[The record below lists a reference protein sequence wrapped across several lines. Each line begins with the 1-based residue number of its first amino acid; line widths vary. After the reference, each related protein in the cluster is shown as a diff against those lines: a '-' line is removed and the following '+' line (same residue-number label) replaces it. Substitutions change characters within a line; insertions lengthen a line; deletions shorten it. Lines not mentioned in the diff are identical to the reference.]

1 MVSDRQV
8 RRLIKL
14 KARGRS
20 LTNAASMSE
29 MDEKT
34 ARKYLRS
41 GKLPSESRA
50 PHTWRTRQD
59 PFAEVWNEVQRIL
72 ENDARIQAKTL
83 FAWLQR
89 RYPGR
94 FSDGQLRT
102 LQRRLKGW
110 RATEGPAKEIY
121 FTQIHEPGELSQSD
135 FTHMD
140 ELGITICGELF
151 RHMLYHFVLTYS
163 NWEACTICLSE
174 SFESLQTG
182 FENALWKLGGAPR
195 KHRTDRLTA
204 AVNNLNNLEQFT
216 RSWQA
221 VLDHYSIQGLKIQT
235 GQPNENG
242 DIEQSHY
249 RFKTAVDQEL
259 ILRGSRD
266 FATRDEYDQFLQGL
280 TKQRNAGRQ
289 KKLLQ
294 ELMAMHLLPKNR
306 LNSVKQIR
314 VRVRQTGTIRVLNN
328 TYSVDSRLRNEWV
341 DIFIY
346 ADTLEIYY
354 GQRKVDRLPRLRGRD
369 QSYIQYRHIIDSLV
383 RKPGAFEHYCYRDE
397 LFPTHRFRVAYDLLK
412 EQSGDKGVKTY
423 LHLLQLAAR
432 ENEAAVDSALSVKL
446 DNHEPIVLEEI
457 AGMVK
462 NTVNAITPR
471 QVDVHVEAVN
481 LKIYDTL
488 LERMAGQ

>member
-14 KARGRS
+14 KTRGRS
-20 LTNAASMSE
+20 LTNAASMAE

-41 GKLPSESRA
+41 GKLPSDSRA
-50 PHTWRTRQD
+50 PHTWRTRED
-59 PFAEVWNEVQRIL
+59 PFAEVWTEVQRFVQ
-72 ENDARIQAKTL
+72 NDSRLQAKTL

-102 LQRRLKGW
+102 LQRRLKSW

-121 FTQIHEPGELSQSD
+121 FNQIHRPGELSQSD

-140 ELGITICGELF
+140 DLGVTICGELF
-151 RHMLYHFVLTYS
+151 RHLLYHFVLTYS
-163 NWEACTICLSE
+163 NWETCTICFCE

-195 KHRTDRLTA
+195 KHRTDRLSA

-221 VLDHYSIQGLKIQT
+221 VLDHYGMQGLKIQT

-242 DIEQSHY
+242 DVEQSHY
-249 RFKTAVDQEL
+249 RLKTAVDQEL

-266 FATRDEYDQFLQGL
+266 FATRDEYEQFLQAL
-280 TKQRNAGRQ
+280 IKQRNAGRQ
-289 KKLLQ
+289 KKLLE
-294 ELMAMHLLPKNR
+294 ELMVMHLLPKRR

-328 TYSVDSRLRNEWV
+328 TYSVDSRLRDEWV

-354 GQRKVDRLPRLRGRD
+354 GQCKIDCLPRLRGRD
-369 QSYIQYRHIIDSLV
+369 QSHIQYRHIIDSLV

-397 LFPTHRFRVAYDLLK
+397 LFPTHRFRVVYDLLK
-412 EQSGDKGVKTY
+412 EQSGYKGVKTY

-432 ENEAAVDSALSVKL
+432 ENETAVDSVLAAKL
-446 DNHEPIVLEEI
+446 DNNEPIVLEEI
-457 AGMVK
+457 AGIVK
-462 NTVNAITPR
+462 DAVNTSPR
-471 QVDVHVEAVN
+471 QISVHVDAVN
-481 LKIYDTL
+481 LKAYDTL
-488 LERMAGQ
+488 LEEVAGQ

>member
-14 KARGRS
+14 RARGRS
-20 LTNAASMSE
+20 LTNAASMAE

-41 GKLPSESRA
+41 GKLPSESRSR
-50 PHTWRTRQD
+50 HTWRTRQD
-59 PFAEVWNEVQRIL
+59 PFAEVWSEVQRIL

-83 FAWLQR
+83 LAWLQR

-102 LQRRLKGW
+102 LQRRLKSW

-121 FTQIHEPGELSQSD
+121 FTQVHVPGELSQSD

-140 ELGITICGELF
+140 DLGITICGELF
-151 RHMLYHFVLTYS
+151 RHLLYHFVLTYS

-182 FENALWKLGGAPR
+182 FENALWKLGSVPS
-195 KHRTDRLTA
+195 KHRTDRLSA

-216 RSWQA
+216 RFWQA
-221 VLDHYSIQGLKIQT
+221 VLDHYGIQGLKIQA

-266 FATRDEYDQFLQGL
+266 FASRDEYDQFLQALIG
-280 TKQRNAGRQ
+280 QRNAGRQ
-289 KKLLQ
+289 RKFQQ
-294 ELMAMHLLPKNR
+294 ELNVMHVLPKNR

-314 VRVRQTGTIRVLNN
+314 MRVGQTGTIRVLNN
-328 TYSVDSRLRNEWV
+328 TYSVDSRLRHEWV

-354 GQRKVDRLPRLRGRD
+354 SQRKIDCLPRLRGRD

-397 LFPTHRFRVAYDLLK
+397 LFPTHRFRLAYDLLK
-412 EQSGDKGVKTY
+412 EQSGTKGIKTY
-423 LHLLQLAAR
+423 LYLLQLAAR

-446 DNHEPIVLEEI
+446 ENHEPIVLEEI
-457 AGMVK
+457 AGIVK
-462 NTVNAITPR
+462 NSVTDATPR
-471 QVDVHVEAVN
+471 HVDVHVEAVDLN
-481 LKIYDTL
+481 IYDTL
-488 LERMAGQ
+488 LEGMAGQ